1 MLDGKADVYALALVL
16 YEGVT
21 GEAPFIGDTTV
32 ATLMARVGVLLP
44 EHEALGPLNDVLV
57 WAAAPE
63 PSERY
68 DASQLGVR
76 LKALAASLPRPGA
89 VAPGRGRGR
98 RRDSIEGERRSTAPS
113 AFGRN
118 RPG

>member
-21 GEAPFIGDTTV
+21 GETPFIGDTTV
-32 ATLMARVGVLLP
+32 ATLMARVGSLLP

-63 PSERY
+63 P
-68 DASQLGVR
+68 VR
-76 LKALAASLPRPGA
+76 A
-89 VAPGRGRGR
+89 VR
-98 RRDSIEGERRSTAPS
+98 RRPAGPPAARSWPPTLPEPRALPIVEPSRST
-113 AFGRN
+113 
-118 RPG
+118 RPTTWTG